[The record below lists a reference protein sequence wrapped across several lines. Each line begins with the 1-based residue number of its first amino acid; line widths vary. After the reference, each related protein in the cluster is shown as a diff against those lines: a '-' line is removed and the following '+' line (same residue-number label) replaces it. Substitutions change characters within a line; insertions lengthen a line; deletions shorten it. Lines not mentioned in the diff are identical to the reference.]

1 MASFVN
7 TLRAMLGR
15 PIIDKTQFAGT
26 FDVHVEFTPD
36 EALAGLPPGA
46 PAPRSDLGV
55 SIFTAIEEHLGLKLQ
70 SARGPVEV
78 LVIDSAAKPT
88 EN

>member
-1 MASFVN
+1 MTRHQS
-7 TLRAMLGR
+7 
-15 PIIDKTQFAGT
+15 GT
-26 FDVHVEFTPD
+26 RLTPD

-55 SIFTAIEEHLGLKLQ
+55 SIFTAIEEQLGLKLQ

-78 LVIDSAAKPT
+78 LVIDSAETPT
-88 EN
+88 KH